1 MSIFCRLLR
10 KHYWGTPHREA
21 DNRLIQV
28 CYECGA
34 ARPASEL
41 YNEVSLANSLAP
53 RRVKVDEAVRQQLAA
68 EPMVVIGSTGP
79 LGGIDYKG
87 NLSLV
92 K

>member
-21 DNRLIQV
+21 DDKLVQV

-41 YNEVSLANSLAP
+41 YNEVSLANSLAS
-53 RRVKVDEAVRQQLAA
+53 RRVKPNEAAMQQLVA
-68 EPMVVIGSTGP
+68 EPIVVIRSTGP
-79 LGGIDYKG
+79 LAGIDYKG

>member
-21 DNRLIQV
+21 DNKLVQV

-41 YNEVSLANSLAP
+41 YNEVSLSNSLGS
-53 RRVKVDEAVRQQLAA
+53 RRVKTDDAARQQLAA
-68 EPMVVIGSTGP
+68 EPLVVISSTGP
-79 LGGIDYKG
+79 LVGGDYKG